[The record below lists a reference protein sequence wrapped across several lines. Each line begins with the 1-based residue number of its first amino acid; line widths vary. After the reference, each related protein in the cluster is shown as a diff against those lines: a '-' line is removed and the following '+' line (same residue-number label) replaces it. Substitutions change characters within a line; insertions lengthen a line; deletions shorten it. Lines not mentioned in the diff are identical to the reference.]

1 MTTREAI
8 ASPVPQLPPG
18 RARAIAVLAF
28 QLDGA
33 LAIGLGLL
41 TIGLRYP
48 WMMQLPW
55 AWDSVLYLRAV
66 FLFNATIH
74 QPQPPGYL
82 LYVSLA
88 RLIDLL
94 IQDDHRALVWV
105 SALAAGIATSAL
117 YLVARF
123 LYDRLTGLVAAGLL
137 ASSVTFWFY
146 SEVAYPYT
154 TLAAGTTILAL
165 IALALRCGLLPGAR
179 GAAAAA
185 LAWALL
191 SGFRQDLLL
200 FLGPLFLAAMW
211 GRPARDWLA
220 GLGAGVAGVVTWL
233 LPTAALSEG
242 LEKYLPA
249 TLRQGG
255 LVGGAS
261 SIFSLGL
268 EALQLNAHTLG
279 IFLWRG
285 IGFALPGLL
294 YCALRWGIR
303 PSNRDPGHR
312 WLALWAGPPL
322 AFYLL
327 AHIGDYGYTFSVLP
341 ALMVLAARGLVLAG
355 RDLARAGSWL
365 VSRFAFRP
373 EYPLQLGQRV
383 IPCLLA
389 GALILG
395 NAYLFVWHHSQ
406 LSAAGIACFD
416 QTMAARLRIVRERFR
431 PDETLIFSSAYYQHV
446 RYFLPRYRSWFWE
459 PAQGPVSERRI
470 DPGIRWLVVFDEL
483 AHPAAGQAGFEWVN
497 LPCNQVPFYY
507 TRVEAGDVV
516 RFDGRSLTITVER
529 R

>member
-1 MTTREAI
+1 MTTRGTVARSAPHI
-8 ASPVPQLPPG
+8 PSR
-18 RARAIAVLAF
+18 RARELVLPA
-28 QLDGA
+28 LCVDSA

-88 RLIDLL
+88 RVIDLFV
-94 IQDDHRALVWV
+94 QDDHRALVWV
-105 SALAAGIATSAL
+105 SALAAGLATGTL
-117 YLVARF
+117 YLVGRL
-123 LYDRLTGLVAAGLL
+123 LYDRLTGLAAAGLL

-165 IALALRCGLLPGAR
+165 IALALRFGLLPSAG
-179 GAAAAA
+179 GAAAAG

-191 SGFRQDLLL
+191 GGFRQDLLL
-200 FLGPLFLAAMW
+200 FMAPLFLAAMW

-220 GLGAGVAGVVTWL
+220 GLGAGVAGVVAWL

-242 LEKYLPA
+242 LEKYLLA
-249 TLRQGG
+249 VLRQGG

-261 SIFSLGL
+261 SVFALGL
-268 EALQLNAHTLG
+268 EALQVNAQTLG
-279 IFLWRG
+279 LFLFKG
-285 IGFALPGLL
+285 LGFALPGLL
-294 YCALRWGIR
+294 YCALRWAIR
-303 PSNRDPGHR
+303 PGTRDPGRR

-322 AFYLL
+322 AIYLL

-341 ALMVLAARGLVLAG
+341 ALMVLAGRGLVLAG
-355 RDLARAGSWL
+355 RDIARAGCSL
-365 VSRFAFRP
+365 ASRLAVRS
-373 EYPLQLGQRV
+373 EYLIRAGQWAL
-383 IPCLLA
+383 PCLLA
-389 GALILG
+389 GTLVLG
-395 NAYLFVWHHSQ
+395 NAYLFVRHHSQ

-470 DPGIRWLVVFDEL
+470 EPGIRWLVVFDEL
-483 AHPAAGQAGFEWVN
+483 AHPAAGQTGFERVN

-507 TRVEAGDVV
+507 ARVEAGDVV
-516 RFDGRSLTITVER
+516 RFDSPSLTVTVQR
-529 R
+529 G